1 VDAIDAIEHEL
12 NDETARAWSLVKATD
27 GRLFTVRP
35 HPNSWSAAE
44 CLAHLS
50 ISTEMF
56 LPALRSALEDARKRN
71 LVSDKP
77 PKMDF
82 VGSVLRWFLD
92 PPFRQRVK
100 TAQPFVPKSVR
111 AKAEAFGE
119 FSTLQ
124 NKLLEILRATRGLD
138 LRRIKIVS
146 PFDKRVKYNLYSA
159 FRIVAAHQRRHLWQ
173 AEQAIETVKRSVA
186 LPAASHAA
194 TR

>member
-1 VDAIDAIEHEL
+1 MDAIDAIEEEI
-12 NDETARAWSLVKATD
+12 NDATARAWSLVKSTD

-35 HPNSWSAAE
+35 HPNSWSASE
-44 CLAHLS
+44 CIAHLS

-56 LPALRSALEDARKRN
+56 LPVLRTALDDARKRN

-77 PKMDF
+77 PKMDWL
-82 VGSVLRWFLD
+82 GSVLRWFLD

-124 NKLLEILRATRGLD
+124 NKLLEILRASRGFD
-138 LRRIKIVS
+138 LRKIKIVS

-159 FRIVAAHQRRHLWQ
+159 FRIVAAHERRHLWQ
-173 AEQAIETVKRSVA
+173 AERAVEVVKTTASTPRI
-186 LPAASHAA
+186 AAV
-194 TR
+194 

>member
-1 VDAIDAIEHEL
+1 MDPIDAIEEEI
-12 NDETARAWSLVKATD
+12 NQATARAWSLVKSTD

-35 HPNSWSAAE
+35 HPNSWSASE
-44 CLAHLS
+44 CIAHLS

-56 LPALRSALEDARKRN
+56 LPVLRTALDDARKRN

-77 PKMDF
+77 PKMDWL
-82 VGSVLRWFLD
+82 GSVLRWVLD

-124 NKLLEILRATRGLD
+124 NKLLEILRASRGFD
-138 LRRIKIVS
+138 LRKIKIVS

-159 FRIVAAHQRRHLWQ
+159 FRIVAAHERRHLWQ
-173 AEQAIETVKRSVA
+173 AERAVEVVKTTASTPRI
-186 LPAASHAA
+186 AAV
-194 TR
+194 